1 MRATFRDADARGQES
16 EDDSMD
22 NSGSIR
28 AVLYALGANFGIF
41 VAKSIAAVLTG
52 STAMLAEAIHS
63 LADCGNQALLLRGM
77 SEAKRAPTAEH
88 PLGHGGV
95 VYFWAFLVAIL
106 LFTVGGVVSLYE
118 GIHKIADPSPLQRPA
133 IAIVVLV
140 LAIVLE
146 SLSLRGCI
154 REIRA
159 IYPVG
164 SLWYFFRASRNS
176 ELIVVLGEDIA
187 ALAGL
192 AFALIAVLIT
202 LATGNSL
209 FDACGSIL
217 VGALLIL
224 VAWLLGL
231 EIKSMITGQSAAPE
245 LEGEIRTFLAARAE
259 VGEIFN
265 LITLQLGDQ
274 VMLAVKA
281 RMREEEAALRLVEDI
296 NRVEA
301 ALRGAFPQIRWLFF
315 EPDVRP

>member
-1 MRATFRDADARGQES
+1 MRATFRDADAQEKS

-22 NSGSIR
+22 NSGSVR
-28 AVLYALGANFGIF
+28 AVLYALAANFGIF

-52 STAMLAEAIHS
+52 STSMLAEAIHS

-77 SEAKRAPTAEH
+77 SEAKRAPTTEH

-118 GIHKIADPSPLQRPA
+118 GIHKIADPATLQRPA

-140 LAIVLE
+140 VAIILE
-146 SLSLRGCI
+146 SLSLRGCV

-164 SLWYFFRASRNS
+164 SLWHFFRTSRNS

-192 AFALIAVLIT
+192 TFALIAVLIT

-224 VAWLLGL
+224 VALLLGI

-245 LEGEIRTFLAARAE
+245 LEGQIRTFLAAQSE
-259 VGEIFN
+259 VGEIFH

-281 RMREEEAALRLVEDI
+281 RMREEEGALRLVEDI